1 VTAEKIPSVDFVC
14 CMQAV
19 CGDKCV
25 DVSTDLG
32 YSSLSKEWGAT
43 GLWDKAKLGRP
54 VAATTRS
61 HQKCI
66 EEMIREN
73 R

>member
-1 VTAEKIPSVDFVC
+1 MEKIPPVDFVC

-32 YSSLSKEWGAT
+32 YSSLSKEWGQQVCGT
-43 GLWDKAKLGRP
+43 EQTWGD
-54 VAATTRS
+54 
-61 HQKCI
+61 Q
-66 EEMIREN
+66 
-73 R
+73 